1 MARLKWYSETFK
13 QRMKL
18 DANNFNRF
26 NYLDMENYRKIQ
38 KLRDDANN
46 TIPNWYVK
54 PKNRNRKKRSCDS
67 ASTQDYG
74 AMHSTF
80 SYCTAI
86 HSDPSMHVNGGAFKN
101 NEYDCS
107 GGS

>member
-1 MARLKWYSETFK
+1 MARCK
-13 QRMKL
+13 QSSRKFSNDAQNNNLPKKNLGL
-18 DANNFNRF
+18 DK
-26 NYLDMENYRKIQ
+26 ENYRKLK
-38 KLRDDANN
+38 KLRDHANN
-46 TIPNWYVK
+46 KIPNWYVK
-54 PKNRNRKKRSCDS
+54 PKNRNMKKRSCDS

-86 HSDPSMHVNGGAFKN
+86 HSSDPSMHVNAYKN